1 MCHLLELM
9 GINDIL
15 HVLNVQTVSQVG
27 SSLEFNHVPTQ
38 SSSPPARNSH
48 HRRAWQHLW
57 SWLVF
62 STGTKGTLLSQ
73 VPNPGWQPPL
83 SRLGGPGWESGTTG
97 VFHPGQITCFV
108 VVTGFQTDGVSYV
121 MAPSARLPNQGCA
134 EPCRSLIV
142 PRVDTQVLD
151 CLKTWFISATTSI
164 QDGRLPHSAICMLMI
179 P

>member
-1 MCHLLELM
+1 MRHLLELM

-38 SSSPPARNSH
+38 SSSPPVRNSH

-73 VPNPGWQPPL
+73 VPNPGWQPPPL
-83 SRLGGPGWESGTTG
+83 VPPWRSRLGIRDNRGFLTGTNHLFCCSDRFSNRWSVIRDGSICSTAKPRLCWTLSITDRPLGGYTSPGLLIDMVYFSHH
-97 VFHPGQITCFV
+97 FHT
-108 VVTGFQTDGVSYV
+108 
-121 MAPSARLPNQGCA
+121 R
-134 EPCRSLIV
+134 
-142 PRVDTQVLD
+142 
-151 CLKTWFISATTSI
+151 W
-164 QDGRLPHSAICMLMI
+164 
-179 P
+179 